1 MRSTIGIA
9 ERIGK
14 KLEIW
19 RIVEFLDTGEAGGGR
34 GRREG
39 NLVVLLWVSYFLVY
53 SQFLELFEVLLL
65 GSFAQFLMLF
75 LPHFKGLEEHEG
87 KEKVKCFIETEKH
100 FIEHEDSSLV

>member
-39 NLVVLLWVSYFLVY
+39 NLVVLL
-53 SQFLELFEVLLL
+53 
-65 GSFAQFLMLF
+65 
-75 LPHFKGLEEHEG
+75 
-87 KEKVKCFIETEKH
+87 
-100 FIEHEDSSLV
+100 